1 MRKNQE
7 RRRAW
12 LRSAAVLGLST
23 PGGLSMLISRAL
35 AQGSFDAGGVQKYP
49 SGVYKYRGEVRINGE
64 SAARGMQ
71 VKPGDTVTTGAQ
83 SYVTFVVGQDAFL
96 LRGQGQL
103 ELAGSG
109 VLVTLARVIT
119 GKLLS
124 VYSRG
129 TPRTLHGTTAT
140 IGIRGTGAYLEVSPE
155 RNYFC
160 LCYGEAQITSTADAN
175 ASEQVKTKHHDSP
188 RFIYAGGRAR
198 LIERAPVINHQDE
211 ELILLES
218 LVGREPPFVGGSD
231 YR

>member
-1 MRKNQE
+1 MREDEN

-12 LRSAAVLGLST
+12 LRAAALGLST
-23 PGGLSMLISRAL
+23 PGGLSMLIRYAL
-35 AQGSFDAGGVQKYP
+35 AQGAVEAGGVH
-49 SGVYKYRGEVRINGE
+49 KYRGQVLINGE
-64 SAARGMQ
+64 PAARGTP
-71 VKPGDTVTTGAQ
+71 VKPGDTVTTGTN

-96 LRGQGQL
+96 LRGQSRL

-109 VLVTLARVIT
+109 ALITLARVIT

-129 TPRTLHGTTAT
+129 TPRTLQGTTAT
-140 IGIRGTGAYLEVSPE
+140 IGIRGTGAYMEVLPE

-160 LCYGEAQITSTADAN
+160 LCYGEAEITSTADAN
-175 ASEQVKTKHHDSP
+175 ASERLKTKHHDAA
-188 RFIYAGGRAR
+188 RFIYAGGRAQ

-218 LVGREPPFVGGSD
+218 LVGREPPFLGGAE